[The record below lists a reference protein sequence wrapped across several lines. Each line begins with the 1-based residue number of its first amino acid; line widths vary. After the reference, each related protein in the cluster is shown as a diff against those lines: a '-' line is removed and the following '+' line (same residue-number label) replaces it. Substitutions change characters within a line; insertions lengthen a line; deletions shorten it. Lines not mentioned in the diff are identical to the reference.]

1 MKAMNAKEQLKYM
14 KKFVDYL
21 NTYGYEY
28 TELAIEFLLESF
40 LLPMSI
46 ESTPDILKQIYDELD
61 MLLPE
66 ENCYLQFAQLVG
78 ETYGWNSHILEIGGG
93 SFPSFSKHMDEF
105 QQSRNSSGT
114 ITTYDPRLVVN
125 KLGNIRLHKEFFS
138 KEMTVESYDLIVGIM
153 PCEATS
159 MIIKKAT
166 KEHKEFF
173 LAMCG
178 CIHYEGLDVP
188 RGIFGPKPITY
199 DEYVEKIYNLA
210 REQEKDGFEV
220 IKEDA
225 KQYSFKY
232 PIIRSQKRR

>member
-1 MKAMNAKEQLKYM
+1 MKAMNAKEQLMYM
-14 KKFVDYL
+14 KKFVEYL
-21 NTYGYEY
+21 NTYGYGYPE
-28 TELAIEFLLESF
+28 EALEFLLDSF
-40 LLPMSI
+40 LLPMPI
-46 ESTPDILKQIYDELD
+46 DSTPDILKQIYDELD
-61 MLLPE
+61 MLAPE

-78 ETYGWNSHILEIGGG
+78 ELYGWDSHILEVGGG
-93 SFPSFSKHMDEF
+93 FFPSFSKHIDRL
-105 QQSRNSSGT
+105 QQSHNSSGT
-114 ITTYDPRLVVN
+114 ITTYDPRLVIQ
-125 KLGNIRLHKEFFS
+125 KLGNVKLYKGFFADDV
-138 KEMTVESYDLIVGIM
+138 TVESYDLIVGIM

-159 MIIKKAT
+159 KIIKKAT

-199 DEYVEKIYNLA
+199 DEYVEKVYDLA
-210 REQEKDGFEV
+210 KKQEQDGFEV